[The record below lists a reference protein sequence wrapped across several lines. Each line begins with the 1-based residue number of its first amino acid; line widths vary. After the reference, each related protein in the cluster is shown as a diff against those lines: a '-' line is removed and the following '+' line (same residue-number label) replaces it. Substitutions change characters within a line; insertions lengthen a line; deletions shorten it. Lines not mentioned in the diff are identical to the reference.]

1 MDIKICNLSN
11 IYLRRHCSV
20 ACMLIFLPRRK
31 KASFKVYIK
40 VTYKVHIQSPH
51 KQSPYKVH
59 GIYHTTPPTAPTTR
73 TPKFYGPTLPTSP
86 TPNFDLCHSRTHTP
100 TRRTRPHNPR
110 NLADWFYATTLRS
123 LVYQFQICTCVLL
136 MGISKIN
143 RRDKMVNT

>member
-1 MDIKICNLSN
+1 MDSFLNNGFNLVILQLLGKSIEEIKILY
-11 IYLRRHCSV
+11 IFACSV

-123 LVYQFQICTCVLL
+123 LVYQF
-136 MGISKIN
+136 
-143 RRDKMVNT
+143 